1 MNSFYEDKVVW
12 ITGAS
17 SGIGEALVKRLSGT
31 GAKIILSARR
41 IEELRRVQKESGL
54 NDSNSLCLP
63 LDLANYE
70 SLKSYPPIVLEKFG
84 RIDILI
90 NNGGVSQRSLAHET
104 DLSTYQT
111 IMDVNFFGT
120 IALTLAVLP
129 HFRKRRTGW
138 IISVSSVAGK
148 FGVPYRS
155 GYSSAKAALT
165 GFFEALRAENASEGI
180 KVTMV
185 YPGFIRT
192 KISENALQ
200 GNGSSFGV
208 PNIKTKATI
217 SAEDCADR
225 ILKAVQEEKLEI
237 QIAGPKESFGVAFHK
252 YFPTLF
258 SRFISRANV
267 I

>member
-1 MNSFYEDKVVW
+1 MNSFYKDKVIW

-17 SGIGEALVKRLSGT
+17 SGIGEALVKRLSET
-31 GAKIILSARR
+31 GAKIVLSARR
-41 IEELRRVQKESGL
+41 GEELERVKRENGL
-54 NDSNSLCLP
+54 TDSNSLCLP
-63 LDLANYE
+63 LDLSDSEN
-70 SLKSYPPIVLEKFG
+70 LKRFPNHVIEKFG

-104 DLSTYQT
+104 DLETYRT

-129 HFRKRRTGW
+129 YFRERRSGH
-138 IISVSSVAGK
+138 IVSVSSVAGK
-148 FGVPYRS
+148 FGVPYRT

-165 GFFEALRAENASEGI
+165 GFFEALRAENTSGGI
-180 KVTMV
+180 RVTLV

-192 KISENALQ
+192 KISENALNGQ
-200 GNGSSFGV
+200 GKSFGL
-208 PNIKTKATI
+208 PNLKTKATI
-217 SAEDCADR
+217 SAEECAQR
-225 ILKAVQEEKLEI
+225 ILKAIQNEKLEV
-237 QIAGPKESFGVAFHK
+237 QIAGPKESFAVAFHK

-258 SRFISRANV
+258 SKFLSKANV